1 MIFPSM
7 PRFNITYIQI
17 QPFHFQDFEISH
29 FRSFYYIE
37 SLKKTRW
44 QIPSYFVKELGH
56 LIGNWYSYKTLQIE
70 LSYAKIQY
78 YMVGVIH

>member
-1 MIFPSM
+1 M

-17 QPFHFQDFEISH
+17 QPFHFKISH
-29 FRSFYYIE
+29 YFRSLSAAII
-37 SLKKTRW
+37 SRVLKKTRW

-78 YMVGVIH
+78 YMLHGTW